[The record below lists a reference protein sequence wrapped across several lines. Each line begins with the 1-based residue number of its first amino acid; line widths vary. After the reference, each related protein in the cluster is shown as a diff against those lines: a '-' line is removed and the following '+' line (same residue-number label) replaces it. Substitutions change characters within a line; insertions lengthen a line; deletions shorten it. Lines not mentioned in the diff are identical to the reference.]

1 MLYKEIENNSVEEVD
16 NSDIIEE
23 DTSVIEASAD
33 IEKEIKDYLN
43 PELFN
48 DIKTVP
54 IEEIES
60 KIDETI
66 NAEDIDKAYTNTLV
80 DISEHQLIKGRV
92 VGMNERDVLIDIGF
106 KSEGIIDRSEFT
118 DESLPAIGD
127 QVEVY
132 LEYLEDSSGNTI
144 LSKEKADFM
153 LRWQNLR
160 EAYDNEEV
168 ITGKIIRRIK
178 GGMIV
183 DLGVVQAFLPGSQ
196 LDVRPIT
203 DFDLYLDKEIDLRIV
218 KLNEARKNI
227 VVSHKLIIEESLLEQ
242 REALFQEIEIG
253 SIMDG
258 RVKNITDF
266 GVFVDLGGID
276 GLLHITDLS
285 WGRVNHPSEMIA
297 LNDEITVKVI
307 EYDAERKRVSLGLK
321 QLTPHPWDE
330 VEIKYPIGVTVE
342 GTVVSLTNYGAFI
355 EIEPG
360 VEGLIHVS
368 EISWTRHI
376 KNPSE
381 EYSMGDKIEAKVISI
396 DSEERKISLG
406 VKQLTPD
413 PWDKIEKE
421 FEIGKI
427 YSGRVQNLTQFGA
440 FVELREG
447 IDGLIHISD
456 LSWTKIVRHAKNIL
470 EKDQEMD
477 VIVLE
482 ISRENRRISLGL
494 KQIQDDP
501 WPEIINHF
509 ESGKEVSGEIIRV
522 LDKGIIIQLEMDVE
536 GIIPFGKMS
545 KKDRRGLASQ
555 YEVGA
560 NLSGI
565 VMKVSPEDKK
575 IILFKEELAGGGNT
589 QSASDEVKDY
599 LKNQKMDTGDKI
611 DIPQELLDNAKDAE
625 KEQQPPEKD

>member
-1 MLYKEIENNSVEEVD
+1 MLYKEIENNSVEGVD

-118 DESLPAIGD
+118 DESLPTIGD

-381 EYSMGDKIEAKVISI
+381 EYSMGEKIEAKVISI

-440 FVELREG
+440 FVELKEG

-482 ISRENRRISLGL
+482 VSRENRRISLGL